1 MELVFAC
8 DLLYAQFY
16 IYYMNNKQN
25 HLVADTPNNIK
36 VDKSVFQKLIFLAN
50 ALEQGWTVKKSN
62 DTYIFTKKHENRQ
75 EVFQE
80 NYLETFLLS
89 NYNADNFV
97 LWSTIHGVVMQFPII
112 YRSIICII
120 WHNYNSH
127 NIFANLL
134 YLGIVHQIT
143 IITYNVI
150 IVTQICRGIAMLIYE
165 SKIM

>member
-1 MELVFAC
+1 
-8 DLLYAQFY
+8 LYVQFY
-16 IYYMNNKQN
+16 IYMNKQN

-89 NYNADNFV
+89 NYNAANFI
-97 LWSTIHGVVMQFPII
+97 L
-112 YRSIICII
+112 
-120 WHNYNSH
+120 
-127 NIFANLL
+127 
-134 YLGIVHQIT
+134 
-143 IITYNVI
+143 
-150 IVTQICRGIAMLIYE
+150 
-165 SKIM
+165 